1 MIPKD
6 PEFSPRPT
14 HGGPA
19 LQRRQP
25 VLDRVYS
32 QDRILSAASRAAMAA
47 NQPGENIQEPQL
59 FPDLAVDDGDS
70 GPEIPPSPSH
80 AGPAAASGSAALP
93 DGPGRARPLLW
104 IGIAAVS
111 SFAIFVPLLMLMNQ
125 GERTVVADADL
136 PVVAAVEGPE
146 KVRPADEGGMQ
157 PLNQDVAIY
166 DTLSGEAKSQT
177 EVLLGEPE
185 APMPLPPPV
194 PAETAPAGSDK
205 ASDASGDIPQVPAPA
220 FDVTDDAAAA
230 ASKVEPSAGGGAAS
244 EPAPGA
250 PAEPAAPTIAD
261 VVEQTAS
268 LGAAYRVQ
276 LAAVKTKDGAQSTWQ
291 KLQKKHAQ
299 LLSGKELTVVEI
311 DKGSDGRF
319 YRVQAGPF
327 ADRAAATDVCVAL
340 KKLEQGCMVVKP

>member
-14 HGGPA
+14 HGGPV
-19 LQRRQP
+19 LHRRQP
-25 VLDRVYS
+25 VLDPVYS
-32 QDRILSAASRAAMAA
+32 QDRILTAAARAAMAA

-59 FPDLAVDDGDS
+59 FPDLTVDDGDS
-70 GPEIPPSPSH
+70 GPEIPPAPGH
-80 AGPAAASGSAALP
+80 AGLAAATEPSALA
-93 DGPGRARPLLW
+93 DGPGRTKPLLW
-104 IGIAAVS
+104 VGIGSVCA
-111 SFAIFVPLLMLMNQ
+111 FAIVMPFLMLISK

-136 PVVAAVEGPE
+136 PVVTAEQGPE
-146 KVRPADEGGMQ
+146 KVRPTDEGGMQ

-177 EVLLGEPE
+177 EVLLGQPE
-185 APMPLPPPV
+185 TPMPLPPPAA
-194 PAETAPAGSDK
+194 AETAPAVGDK
-205 ASDASGDIPQVPAPA
+205 SSDASGDIPQVPAPA
-220 FDVTDDAAAA
+220 FDVTEDVAAA

-244 EPAPGA
+244 EAVPQTPVA
-250 PAEPAAPTIAD
+250 PAASTITD

-276 LAAVKTKDGAQSTWQ
+276 LAAVKTKDGAQETWT
-291 KLQKKHAQ
+291 KLQKKHTQ

-311 DKGSDGRF
+311 DKGSDGKF

-327 ADRAAATDVCVAL
+327 ADRAAATDLCLAM

>member
-6 PEFSPRPT
+6 PEFSPRPIQ
-14 HGGPA
+14 GGPA

-25 VLDRVYS
+25 VLDPVYS
-32 QDRILSAASRAAMAA
+32 QDRILTAAARAAMAA

-80 AGPAAASGSAALP
+80 AGPTAGPGASALP
-93 DGPGRARPLLW
+93 DGPGRTKPLLW
-104 IGIAAVS
+104 IGIVS
-111 SFAIFVPLLMLMNQ
+111 VCAFAIVMPLLMLINKS
-125 GERTVVADADL
+125 ERTVVADGDL
-136 PVVAAVEGPE
+136 PVVAAEQGPE
-146 KVRPADEGGMQ
+146 KVRPTDEGGMQ

-177 EVLLGEPE
+177 EVLLGQPE
-185 APMPLPPPV
+185 APMPLPP
-194 PAETAPAGSDK
+194 AAPAATPPASSDDS
-205 ASDASGDIPQVPAPA
+205 SDASGAMPQVPAPA
-220 FDVTDDAAAA
+220 FDVTEDAAAA
-230 ASKVEPSAGGGAAS
+230 AAKVEPSAGGGAAS
-244 EPAPGA
+244 EPAVEA
-250 PAEPAAPTIAD
+250 PAAPAVPTISD

-268 LGAAYRVQ
+268 LGEAYRVQ
-276 LAAVKTKDGAQSTWQ
+276 LAAVKTKDGAQETWT

-311 DKGSDGRF
+311 DKGSDGKF

>member
-25 VLDRVYS
+25 EFDPVYS
-32 QDRILSAASRAAMAA
+32 QDRILTAAARAAMAA
-47 NQPGENIQEPQL
+47 NQPGESIQEPQL
-59 FPDLAVDDGDS
+59 FPDLSVDDGDS

-80 AGPAAASGSAALP
+80 AGLAAAPAAAALP
-93 DGPGRARPLLW
+93 ESPGRTRPLLW
-104 IGIAAVS
+104 IGIVS
-111 SFAIFVPLLMLMNQ
+111 VSAFAIFVPFLILMNQ

-136 PVVAAVEGPE
+136 PVVAAAEEPE
-146 KVRPADEGGMQ
+146 KVRPANEGGMQ

-177 EVLLGEPE
+177 EVLLGQPE
-185 APMPLPPPV
+185 APMPLPPPAPV
-194 PAETAPAGSDK
+194 EAAPANDK
-205 ASDASGDIPQVPAPA
+205 SSDASGDIPQIAAPA
-220 FDVTDDAAAA
+220 FDVTDDAVAA
-230 ASKVEPSAGGGAAS
+230 ASNVEPSAGGVAS
-244 EPAPGA
+244 EAVP
-250 PAEPAAPTIAD
+250 ETPAAPAATTITD
-261 VVEQTAS
+261 VVEQTAA

-276 LAAVKTKDGAQSTWQ
+276 LAAVKTKDGAQETWT
-291 KLQKKHAQ
+291 KLQKKHTA
-299 LLSGKELTVVEI
+299 LLSGKELTVIEI
-311 DKGSDGRF
+311 DKGSEGKF

-327 ADRAAATDVCVAL
+327 ADRTAATDVCVAM